1 MSFGLLTFLFDM
13 KIWTFIA
20 IGFIALAV
28 IGLII
33 FFAVIGARKK
43 ALAGVDNAAREWK
56 AGAKDRKAN
65 AERQEEKRRQREQE
79 RELKLFTKS
88 HAGLRTQS
96 FLSAMRRLYDICS
109 GKASLG

>member
-79 RELKLFTKS
+79 RLEKLKEDARQQEL
-88 HAGLRTQS
+88 RQ
-96 FLSAMRRLYDICS
+96 RE
-109 GKASLG
+109 